1 MALTFRARAV
11 KELVGVPK
19 DVRDALKERL
29 EEIASNPRARHPSV
43 KRLQGR
49 DNEYSVRQGS
59 WRAVY
64 TITGQGDVDVIHV
77 RHRREVYGP

>member
-1 MALTFRARAV
+1 MLTFRPRAV
-11 KELVGVPK
+11 KELAGVPK
-19 DVRDALKERL
+19 EARDALLERL
-29 EEIASNPRARHPSV
+29 TAIARDPHALHPGV
-43 KRLQGR
+43 KRLAGR
-49 DNEYSVRQGS
+49 EREYRVRQGV